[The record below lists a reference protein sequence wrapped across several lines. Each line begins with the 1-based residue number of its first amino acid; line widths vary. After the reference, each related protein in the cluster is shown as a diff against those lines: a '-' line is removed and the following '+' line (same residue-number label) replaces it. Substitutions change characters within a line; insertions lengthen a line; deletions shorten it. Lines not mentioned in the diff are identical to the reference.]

1 MEVDD
6 SEEWPDDN
14 NSDWVLMELAD
25 DELELLEG
33 EGSFKRSN
41 ANSRLE
47 NRSSPWQPSS
57 ISVNIR

>member
-25 DELELLEG
+25 DELELLHRVQEKIT
-33 EGSFKRSN
+33 FKK
-41 ANSRLE
+41 
-47 NRSSPWQPSS
+47 
-57 ISVNIR
+57 IS